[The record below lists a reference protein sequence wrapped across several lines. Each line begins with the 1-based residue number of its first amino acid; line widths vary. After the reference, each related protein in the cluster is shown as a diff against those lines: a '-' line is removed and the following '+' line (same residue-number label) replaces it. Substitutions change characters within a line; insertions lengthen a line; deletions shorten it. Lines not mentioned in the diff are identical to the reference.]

1 MQKELGLKNIY
12 KMAMNDPLSNVLS
25 HLYNCE
31 KISRTECI
39 AKPVSKLIVNVLTI
53 MKNHGYI
60 GDFNI
65 INNGRGGLVQINLL
79 GNINRC
85 GTIKPRFSFTL
96 NDLEKFEKRFLPAK
110 DFGLLIVSTS
120 KGLMTHSQAIEKKV
134 GGRLIA
140 YVY

>member
-1 MQKELGLKNIY
+1 MTT
-12 KMAMNDPLSNVLS
+12 NDPLSNVLS

-31 KISRTECI
+31 KVSRPECI
-39 AKPVSKLIVNVLTI
+39 VKPVSKLIVKVLEI
-53 MKNHGYI
+53 IKNGGYI

-65 INNGRGGLVQINLL
+65 TKDGRGGLIKINLL
-79 GNINRC
+79 GNVNKC
-85 GTIKPRFSFTL
+85 GVIKPRFPFKL
-96 NDLEKFEKRFLPAK
+96 DELEKFEKRFLPSK

-120 KGLMTHSQAIEKKV
+120 KGLMTHVESREKNL

>member
-1 MQKELGLKNIY
+1 MQQKWALKNIH
-12 KMAMNDPLSNVLS
+12 KMATNDPLSNVLS

-31 KISRTECI
+31 KISRVECI
-39 AKPVSKLIVNVLTI
+39 VKPVSKLIINVLNI
-53 MKNHGYI
+53 IKDGGYI

-65 INNGRGGLVQINLL
+65 IKDGRSGLIKINLL

-96 NDLEKFEKRFLPAK
+96 DELEKYEKRFLPAK
-110 DFGLLIVSTS
+110 DFGLIIVSTS
-120 KGLMTHSQAIEKKV
+120 KGLMTHIQAKEQKT

>member
-1 MQKELGLKNIY
+1 MPKKWALKNIH
-12 KMAMNDPLSNVLS
+12 KMTTNDPLSNVLS

-31 KISRTECI
+31 KISRPECI
-39 AKPVSKLIVNVLTI
+39 VKPVSKLIVNVLNI
-53 MKNHGYI
+53 IKNEKYI

-65 INNGRGGLVQINLL
+65 INNGRGGLIKINLL

-85 GTIKPRFSFTL
+85 GTIKPRYSYIL
-96 NDLEKFEKRFLPAK
+96 SELEKFEKRFLLSK
-110 DFGLLIVSTS
+110 DFGFLIVSTS
-120 KGLMTHSQAIEKKV
+120 KGLMTHIQAKEKKL